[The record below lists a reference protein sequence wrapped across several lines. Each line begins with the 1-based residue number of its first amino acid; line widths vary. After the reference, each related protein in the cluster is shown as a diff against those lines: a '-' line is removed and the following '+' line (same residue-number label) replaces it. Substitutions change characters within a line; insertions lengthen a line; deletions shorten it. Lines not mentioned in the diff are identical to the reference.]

1 MQPLGIRAVIV
12 TNINVTE
19 FDQAELDE
27 HGEIWTYY
35 RDIYGRDDVT
45 YYPGDYRGAMAP
57 LIAHRWGMQ
66 TKAQRL

>member
-1 MQPLGIRAVIV
+1 MRAVIV

-27 HGEIWTYY
+27 HRETWTYY
-35 RDIYGRDDVT
+35 RDVHGRDDVT

-57 LIAHRWGMQ
+57 LIAHR
-66 TKAQRL
+66 